1 MSLDF
6 WRTTLPTRTSKNKS
20 SDACPAARNQRHH
33 CLLRRP
39 CLWFLVW
46 KGIVDYNWQ
55 PPSFSKWTKADERK
69 LAEALA
75 TTVTIGHTALGRM
88 VDMKKKELLLAAV
101 TMSNDEFKVLRQ
113 ERERQ
118 LNEQITDQES
128 STQTEDELVAALE
141 TSVNTTTEGTEGS
154 L

>member
-6 WRTTLPTRTSKNKS
+6 RRTPSPTRTSKNKS
-20 SDACPAARNQRHH
+20 FDACPAARNQRHH
-33 CLLRRP
+33 RSLRHP
-39 CLWFLVW
+39 CLRFLAW
-46 KGIVDYNWQ
+46 KGIVDNNQQ

-75 TTVTIGHTALGRM
+75 TMLTIGHTALGRM
-88 VDMKKKELLLAAV
+88 VDMKKKELVLAAV
-101 TMSNDEFKVLRQ
+101 TLLNNEFKVLRQ
-113 ERERQ
+113 ERDRR

-128 STQTEDELVAALE
+128 SAQTEDELVAALE
-141 TSVNTTTEGTEGS
+141 TSINATTEGTEES